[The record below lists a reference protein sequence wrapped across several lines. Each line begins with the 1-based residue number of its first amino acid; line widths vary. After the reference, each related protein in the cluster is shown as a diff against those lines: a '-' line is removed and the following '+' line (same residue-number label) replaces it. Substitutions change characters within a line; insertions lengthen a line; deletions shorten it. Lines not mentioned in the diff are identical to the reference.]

1 MMFVS
6 KWLREIDNVTKM
18 MQFCCWTSHEMIHDD
33 TDLWWHLVLVNSLRT
48 KQRRKAR
55 MLKRTQMLAMEE
67 GYSKEVPLGGGSE

>member
-1 MMFVS
+1 
-6 KWLREIDNVTKM
+6 
-18 MQFCCWTSHEMIHDD
+18 MIYDD

-67 GYSKEVPLGGGSE
+67 GYSKEGRGGGGSE

>member
-1 MMFVS
+1 M
-6 KWLREIDNVTKM
+6 
-18 MQFCCWTSHEMIHDD
+18 
-33 TDLWWHLVLVNSLRT
+33 VNSLRT

>member
-1 MMFVS
+1 
-6 KWLREIDNVTKM
+6 
-18 MQFCCWTSHEMIHDD
+18 MIHDD

-67 GYSKEVPLGGGSE
+67 GYSKEGRGGGGSEQVGQFQISLQDELLDPISLN